1 MRELDPRGGHYAARL
16 QDAEIYRERR
26 RRLAEAVGSGTVLV
40 RGAGDDR
47 GYGDVG
53 TFRQTSTFFYLTGV
67 ELPNAVVVL
76 RPGDDTDALFL
87 PPRNPNVEVWTG
99 PKFGPGED
107 AAEVLG
113 FGEVLSTTPTEVVLD
128 ARRRPVPGLEGRLQG
143 WLSEPGAVLW
153 ASLSP
158 VSTDAELTP
167 DLRFVARLRERLPSF
182 ETRDVTGLVDELR
195 MRKDDGEIELMRTA
209 AAATIAGQR
218 AAARAIAPGVRE
230 GQVEGAVYA
239 AFRHEGAEG
248 LAFPSIVGSGFN
260 ATTLHYDQNAGVCR
274 DGELVVV
281 DVGARYGYYCGD
293 LTRTYP
299 ASRSF
304 TERQRGLYELVLEAH
319 DRVAEAIRPGVT
331 IFELRKVAY
340 GVFQD
345 SPLRDRN
352 GERLGRYFL
361 HGLGHFLGLDAH
373 DPGGDHVKL
382 EPGMVITNEPGL
394 YLPDEE
400 LGIRLE
406 DDHVVTTS
414 GNDNL
419 SAALPIRA
427 DEVLELMGSV

>member
-16 QDAEIYRERR
+16 QDAGVYRDRR
-26 RRLAEAVGSGTVLV
+26 RRLAEAAGSGTVLV
-40 RGAGDDR
+40 RGAGDER

-53 TFRQTSTFFYLTGV
+53 TFRQTSMFFYLTGV
-67 ELPNAVVVL
+67 ELPNAAVVI
-76 RPGDDTDALFL
+76 RPEDGTDALFL

-99 PKFGPGED
+99 PKFGPGEE
-107 AAEVLG
+107 AADVLG
-113 FGEVLSTTPTEVVLD
+113 FGEVLCLSPTEVVLD

-153 ASLSP
+153 TPLSP
-158 VSTDAELTP
+158 VSTDTELTP
-167 DLRFVARLRERLPSF
+167 DLRFVARLRERLPTF
-182 ETRDVTGLVDELR
+182 ATRDVTGLVDELR

-209 AAATIAGQR
+209 AAATVAGQR
-218 AAARAIAPGVRE
+218 AAARAIDPGVRE
-230 GQVEGAVYA
+230 GQVEGVVYA

-299 ASRSF
+299 ADRSF
-304 TERQRGLYELVLEAH
+304 TERQRGLYDLVLEAH
-319 DRVAEAIRPGVT
+319 DRVADAIRPGVT
-331 IFELRKVAY
+331 IFELRKIAY

-345 SPLRDRN
+345 SPLRDGN
-352 GERLGRYFL
+352 GDRLGRYFL

-373 DPGGDHVKL
+373 DPGGDHVAL

-394 YLPDEE
+394 YLPDEQ

-406 DDHVVTTS
+406 NDHVVTAS

-419 SAALPIRA
+419 SAALPMRA
-427 DEVLELMGSV
+427 DEVLELMGSR